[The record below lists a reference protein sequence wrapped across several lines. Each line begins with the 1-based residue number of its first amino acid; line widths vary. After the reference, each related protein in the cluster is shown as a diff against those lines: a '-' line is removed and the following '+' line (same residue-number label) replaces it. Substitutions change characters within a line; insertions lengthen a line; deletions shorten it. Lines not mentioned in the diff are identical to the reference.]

1 MKEVAMQPTKIS
13 PKAMYW
19 AIGGA
24 ALGAA
29 ATYFF
34 DPVRGHRRR
43 IVLHDKFFSKM
54 NSLKNDS
61 KIFFKNLKSKIFGS
75 VAQVQ
80 SKLHPKE
87 QSDETLNQRV
97 RSTFGRQIRHAK
109 AIQTSVTYGIVTLS
123 GPILADEVDKLIKC
137 VKAIPGVQEVVNH
150 LDIYKNAQN
159 ISALQGAGPEYLK

>member
-1 MKEVAMQPTKIS
+1 MTPINIS

-19 AIGGA
+19 AVGGA

-54 NSLKNDS
+54 NSFKHDS
-61 KIFFKNLKSKIFGS
+61 KIFLKNLKSKIFGS

-80 SKLHPKE
+80 SKIHPKE
-87 QSDETLNQRV
+87 QTDETLNQRV
-97 RSTFGRQIRHAK
+97 RSAFGRQVRHAK

-123 GPILADEVDKLIKC
+123 GPVFADEVDKLIKC
-137 VKAIPGVQEVVNH
+137 VKAIPGVQNVVNH
-150 LDIYKNAQN
+150 LDMVP
-159 ISALQGAGPEYLK
+159 SH

>member
-1 MKEVAMQPTKIS
+1 MQPTKIS

-19 AIGGA
+19 AVGGA

-34 DPVRGHRRR
+34 DPVRGRRR
-43 IVLHDKFFSKM
+43 RVVLHDKFFSVVNNFK
-54 NSLKNDS
+54 SDS
-61 KIFFKNLKSKIFGS
+61 KIFLKNLKNKIFGS
-75 VAQVQ
+75 MAEVQ
-80 SKLHPKE
+80 SKIHPKE
-87 QSDETLNQRV
+87 QNDETLNQRV
-97 RSTFGRQIRHAK
+97 RSTFGRQLRHAK

-137 VKAIPGVQEVVNH
+137 VKAIPGVQQVVNH

-159 ISALQGAGPEYLK
+159 ISALQGAGPEYLR

>member
-1 MKEVAMQPTKIS
+1 MRPTNIS

-54 NSLKNDS
+54 NNFKHDS
-61 KIFFKNLKSKIFGS
+61 KIFLKNLKSKIFGS

-80 SKLHPKE
+80 SKIHPKE
-87 QSDETLNQRV
+87 QNDATLNQRV
-97 RSTFGRQIRHAK
+97 RSAFGRQVHHAK
-109 AIQTSVTYGIVTLS
+109 AIQTSVTYGVVTLS

-137 VKAIPGVQEVVNH
+137 VKAIPGVQNVVNH
-150 LDIYKNAQN
+150 LDIYKQSQN
-159 ISALQGAGPEYLK
+159 TSALQ

>member
-1 MKEVAMQPTKIS
+1 MRPTNIS

-24 ALGAA
+24 ALGAV

-43 IVLHDKFFSKM
+43 VVLHDKLFSKV
-54 NSLKNDS
+54 NDFKHNS
-61 KIFFKNLKSKIFGS
+61 KIFLKNFKSKIFGS
-75 VAQVQ
+75 VAKVQ
-80 SKLHPKE
+80 SKLHSKE
-87 QSDETLNQRV
+87 QNDETLNQRV
-97 RSTFGRQIRHAK
+97 RSAFGRQVRHAK

-137 VKAIPGVQEVVNH
+137 VKAIPGVQQVVNH

-159 ISALQGAGPEYLK
+159 ISALQGAGPEYLR